1 MFCFELFL
9 SGVDLSFEGIMASSS
24 GDKEKAPPEDNHQD
38 LQPKEEVESE
48 TEEEDHGSRT
58 STMIASIGVMTSHD
72 KFKRSARIR
81 TGGGVPRHT
90 LAPWTSPSGN
100 NPFHTLIHEHQFQKV
115 PRSRL
120 PSGWD
125 IDRSNSVGKGSSK
138 SKEGW
143 GNNSKSWDSLAD
155 RFMNRIE
162 HNSEMI
168 RNLSHKIDD
177 LKDLIEKLIK
187 DSPPPPKE

>member
-1 MFCFELFL
+1 MYNFRLYNPPEYPRSVYHFLIVFCFELFL

-24 GDKEKAPPEDNHQD
+24 GDKEKAPPEDSHQD

-48 TEEEDHGSRT
+48 TEEEDHSSRT

-90 LAPWTSPSGN
+90 LAPQTSLSDN

-115 PRSRL
+115 PRS
-120 PSGWD
+120 
-125 IDRSNSVGKGSSK
+125 
-138 SKEGW
+138 
-143 GNNSKSWDSLAD
+143 
-155 RFMNRIE
+155 
-162 HNSEMI
+162 
-168 RNLSHKIDD
+168 
-177 LKDLIEKLIK
+177 
-187 DSPPPPKE
+187 